1 MEYPEISWYAQKT
14 VVPNFNAIDN
24 NKSLTYDV
32 KTMSKVFKDFFL
44 NLAESFLARLFLYYS
59 NLAIPEVFH
68 IESSSEEKVFK
79 IMEKI
84 GISKA
89 AGIDKLSGRFLKDGA
104 EILSKPISE
113 ICNLSI
119 SHGIIP
125 NAYKVAKLRP
135 IFKKGKKVDP
145 SNCRPNSLLPLISR
159 IIEKVVHDQ
168 TNKFLSYNKIL
179 YNCQSGF
186 RTNHS
191 TNLCLFFLTDKIL
204 KRFDEGLLTGTI
216 LIDLQ
221 KAFETINHE
230 ILSKKLEAIGFS
242 DKCIR

>member
-119 SHGIIP
+119 SRYFLMLAILQ
-125 NAYKVAKLRP
+125 NSNLFSRKAKKSSHLITGLSR
-135 IFKKGKKVDP
+135 
-145 SNCRPNSLLPLISR
+145 LISK

-168 TNKFLSYNKIL
+168 TIEFLSGN
-179 YNCQSGF
+179 
-186 RTNHS
+186 
-191 TNLCLFFLTDKIL
+191 
-204 KRFDEGLLTGTI
+204 
-216 LIDLQ
+216 
-221 KAFETINHE
+221 
-230 ILSKKLEAIGFS
+230 
-242 DKCIR
+242 